1 MYRAWVRMFKN
12 TAANYDRN
20 RWGAV
25 DIYRPLMQ

>member
-25 DIYRPLMQ
+25 DII